1 MSRATTIPTWKLAAS
16 GSLAAAAALAGALAL
31 LAYSGL
37 PAFPFTGRV
46 LGFSEPHDRRSLEAL
61 VEATRL
67 EDLLRAEREAEAA
80 LALSPYNNLTRL
92 RLAYIEAER
101 LGRLGP
107 QGLTHLSRSYDLVPL
122 DASAA
127 PWRVRLALE
136 HWGQLTPD
144 IRMAVYREAMA
155 FGRSGSREADVRPVL
170 ASIRNPEGRLAAA
183 LWLRALRR

>member
-1 MSRATTIPTWKLAAS
+1 MSSARTVPNWKLVAS
-16 GSLAAAAALAGALAL
+16 GSLAASAALAGVLAL
-31 LAYSGL
+31 LAYAGL
-37 PAFPFTGRV
+37 PAFPFTGRI
-46 LGFSEPHDRRSLEAL
+46 LGFSEPHDRRSLQA
-61 VEATRL
+61 VVGATRP
-67 EDLLRAEREAEAA
+67 EDLQRAEREAKAA

-107 QGLTHLSRSYDLVPL
+107 VGLTHLGRSYDLVPL

-136 HWGQLTPD
+136 HWGQLTPE
-144 IRMAVYREAMA
+144 IRMAVYQEAMA

-170 ASIRNPEGRLAAA
+170 ASIRNPDGRLAAA
-183 LWLRALRR
+183 LWLRALGR